1 MIHYDSLAINRN
13 MALDLPFREGIGTI
27 THSLAKTHPLVTIV
41 DVGGV
46 WTILD
51 SYLNVLTLDGAS
63 DYLWASNADTGLLDF
78 TDEDYSIGGW
88 FWFTDAGS
96 DDKTIMGRWVTSNNG
111 WEVYHYKTNHSITLR
126 HHHAAGG
133 SLRSACYTNNWTFGK
148 WWFLGISRT
157 GVSGQFYRG
166 DINGFSALTTLNGT
180 GLEDPE
186 TCAANLNIGR
196 SPADENYDNGMLW
209 RPRVWFN
216 RALTE
221 AEFQQIW
228 KKEVRWFRS

>member
-1 MIHYDSLAINRN
+1 

-78 TDEDYSIGGW
+78 TNEDYSIGGW
-88 FWFTDAGS
+88 FWFTDADD

-111 WEVYHYKTNHSITLR
+111 WEVYHYKTYHSITLR
-126 HHHAAGG
+126 HHHAATAP
-133 SLRSACYTNNWTFGK
+133 LRTAAYSNGWTFGK
-148 WWFLGISRT
+148 WWFLGVSRH
-157 GVSGQFYRG
+157 GGDVQFWRG
-166 DINGFSALTTLNGT
+166 DIDGFAAVTTFASVG
-180 GLEDPE
+180 GLIDPE

-196 SPADENYDNGMLW
+196 SPANENYNNGMLW
-209 RPRVWFN
+209 RPRVWFE
-216 RALTE
+216 RYLTE

-228 KKEVRWFRS
+228 EKEVRWFRS